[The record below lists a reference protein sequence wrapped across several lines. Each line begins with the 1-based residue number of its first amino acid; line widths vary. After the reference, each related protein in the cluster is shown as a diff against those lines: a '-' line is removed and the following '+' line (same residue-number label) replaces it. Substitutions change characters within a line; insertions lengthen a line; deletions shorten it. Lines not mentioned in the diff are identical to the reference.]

1 MSDLT
6 EAYIDLMMKLEQ
18 ITGKGQTIEVY
29 VSPEQFD
36 RLTLERVDDRQTYFE
51 TGLHLVRELG
61 LTNGNSTIH
70 FKPGNIE

>member
-36 RLTLERVDDRQTYFE
+36 RLTLERITDRRTYFE
-51 TGLHLVRELG
+51 TGIDFVCELG
-61 LTNGNSTIH
+61 VTNGNSTIH
-70 FKPGNIE
+70 FKPGKTE